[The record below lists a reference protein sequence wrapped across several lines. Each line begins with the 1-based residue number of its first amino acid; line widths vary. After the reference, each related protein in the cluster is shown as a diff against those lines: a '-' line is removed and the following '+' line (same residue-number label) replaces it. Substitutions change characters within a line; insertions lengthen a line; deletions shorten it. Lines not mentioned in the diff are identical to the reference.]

1 MDKVVEAAVWI
12 RLLDLSPLALGEF
25 SIEAQ
30 HLDDSILALLEN
42 SPDLLADAART
53 HRMSL
58 PN

>member
-1 MDKVVEAAVWI
+1 MAAI
-12 RLLDLSPLALGEF
+12 SAGRSRLCGEF

-42 SPDLLADAART
+42 SPDLVADAART
-53 HRMSL
+53 HRISL